1 MKISSLEEEID
12 AEMREQRKKELP
24 ILLCPKE
31 AAVLRATQP
40 KSILFRMT
48 DLLSGQTYDLLLTAE
63 QTKQIAEAT
72 DKLLQ

>member
-40 KSILFRMT
+40 KSILFRMK